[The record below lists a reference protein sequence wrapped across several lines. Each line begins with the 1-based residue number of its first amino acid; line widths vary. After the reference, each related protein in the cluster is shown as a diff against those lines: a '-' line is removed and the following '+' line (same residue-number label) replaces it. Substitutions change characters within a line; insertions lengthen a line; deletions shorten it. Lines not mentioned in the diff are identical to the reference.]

1 MAKPHRVESLEV
13 TLRQRSLSIYRGIY
27 VEGKKKYTLCCTPKT
42 DTVLYV
48 KYISKNIN
56 E

>member
-1 MAKPHRVESLEV
+1 MTKLHRIESLEV

-27 VEGKKKYTLCCTPKT
+27 VKDKKKYTLCCTPRT

-48 KYISKNIN
+48 KYISKNKN
-56 E
+56 G